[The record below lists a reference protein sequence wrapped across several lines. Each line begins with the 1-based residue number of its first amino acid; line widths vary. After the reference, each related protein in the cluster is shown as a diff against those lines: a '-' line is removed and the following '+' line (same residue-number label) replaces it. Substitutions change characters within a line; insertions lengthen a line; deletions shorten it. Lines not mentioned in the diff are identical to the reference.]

1 MQKKFID
8 NLKILAFGGTGGNGI
23 LKYNGKGGKGGDVL
37 ASACSKTSLNLLAN
51 NYPNKKIKA
60 EPGDPSRMFELQGKP
75 GRNTIIH
82 VPLGSSFYYI
92 NDNKQTNKF
101 KHLGDVNK
109 INEQILLAKGGEP
122 GFEHNL
128 YNGQPGECNKILIE
142 LKLLAD
148 VGLVG
153 LPNAGKSTLLKSLT
167 NAHPKIAN
175 YPFTTLTPQIG
186 ILEYKSDFR
195 KISIADL
202 PGLIEGASL
211 NNGLGHSFL
220 KHIERTKLLLYLVD
234 IHGFSLDIYSKYMT
248 AIETLQLLIKEIE
261 LYNKALLEKPSI
273 LVLNKIDI
281 NKDTDIKG
289 PININQKFTNISSFD
304 QFSND
309 RIKFHEIFEISAKN
323 KVGLQYLKQRI
334 RVILDDTSFQN

>member
-1 MQKKFID
+1 MV
-8 NLKILAFGGTGGNGI
+8 NLVN
-23 LKYNGKGGKGGDVL
+23 DW
-37 ASACSKTSLNLLAN
+37 
-51 NYPNKKIKA
+51 
-60 EPGDPSRMFELQGKP
+60 
-75 GRNTIIH
+75 
-82 VPLGSSFYYI
+82 LGF
-92 NDNKQTNKF
+92 QM
-101 KHLGDVNK
+101 L
-109 INEQILLAKGGEP
+109 
-122 GFEHNL
+122 
-128 YNGQPGECNKILIE
+128 
-142 LKLLAD
+142 
-148 VGLVG
+148 
-153 LPNAGKSTLLKSLT
+153 
-167 NAHPKIAN
+167 IAN
-175 YPFTTLTPQIG
+175 YPFTTLTPQ
-186 ILEYKSDFR
+186 
-195 KISIADL
+195 IADL